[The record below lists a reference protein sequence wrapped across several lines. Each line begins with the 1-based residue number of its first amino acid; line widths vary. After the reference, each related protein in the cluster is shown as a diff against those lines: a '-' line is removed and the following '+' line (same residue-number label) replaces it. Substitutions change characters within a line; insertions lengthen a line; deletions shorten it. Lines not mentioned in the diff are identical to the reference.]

1 MAYVSMIKY
10 NKRKDYLC
18 RRKGLIMKN
27 YKRILSLIMV
37 VVIVAGLSLALAGCG
52 DNETATYYLTN
63 TTDRTFTVTLVK
75 KVKNLQQWQNVG
87 PGDTVEMNVEITKD
101 VNVFKVFYSGQQSG
115 RVELNPETYVDGG
128 QYYIILY
135 RTPGSTKDEY
145 RLTPADGSYVPPEN

>member
-75 KVKNLQQWQNVG
+75 DVKKLQEWKEVK
-87 PGDTVEMNVEITKD
+87 PGDVVEMNVEITSK
-101 VNVFKVFYSGQQSG
+101 VNVFKVFYSGMQSG
-115 RVELNPETYVDGG
+115 RVELDPEIYVDGG
-128 QYYIILY
+128 RYYIVLY
-135 RTPGSTKDEY
+135 RTPGSTKEDCT
-145 RLTPADGSYVPPEN
+145 LVPDDGSYVPPEN